1 MVRNSFIFI
10 FVLFFMVFAFASCGR
25 STSENMQALRETARP
40 DAPQQKPGTPEIIP
54 PLTQDIEKMNENTIE
69 EQIRSIVDGFL
80 VKGLDRSMQPMVMA
94 EAEFEEIIS
103 IDYFASTQSCEV
115 RFGFFLLAEEFR
127 GQDTIESDGMVFD
140 VSKQYKEGKA
150 IYRYRGGEWELDEMD
165 DMFYQI
171 NFLRGSR

>member
-1 MVRNSFIFI
+1 MMRNSFTYF
-10 FVLFFMVFAFASCGR
+10 FVLFFMILSFASCGR
-25 STSENMQALRETARP
+25 NASENIQTLRETARP
-40 DAPQQKPGTPEIIP
+40 DASQQKPGDPDFIP
-54 PLTQDIEKMNENTIE
+54 PLAQDIEKMNENAIE
-69 EQIRSIVDGFL
+69 EHIRSIVDGFL

-103 IDYFASTQSCEV
+103 IDYFTSTQSCEV
-115 RFGFFLLAEEFR
+115 RFSFFLLAEEFR

-140 VSKQYKEGKA
+140 ISKQYKEGKA